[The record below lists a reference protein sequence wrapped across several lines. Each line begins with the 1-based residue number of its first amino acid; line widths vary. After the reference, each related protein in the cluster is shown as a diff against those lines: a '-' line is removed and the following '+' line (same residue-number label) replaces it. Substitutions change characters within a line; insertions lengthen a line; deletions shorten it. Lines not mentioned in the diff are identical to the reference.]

1 MKANKKAGLLALFAI
16 SVLAI
21 SSAVVLMD
29 SSDSYA
35 DGEREEITASDFA
48 TLKAAFEKGTPVC
61 VDMVADI
68 TIEDD
73 VVIQEGSRLNIR
85 SGCTLT
91 IAEGYSFHNHG
102 EIYSEGKIVIDWMF
116 FNYGDPVFD
125 KTGWISSYQAP
136 IEGVIWIVLTDPVTV
151 TSRGTNEYDMVYNGV
166 DYETVTLHA
175 FTKTPALGTYKYVN
189 GSIPDRDFYVIRID
203 DDYNFHYYVIAAQDL
218 TVVAPSSMSV
228 GQTDDDDVKE
238 DMLVPVAAGIMTL
251 AGLIILTTMFARR
264 H

>member
-16 SVLAI
+16 SVLAT

-91 IAEGYSFHNHG
+91 IAEGYTFHNHG
-102 EIYSEGKIVIDWMF
+102 EIYSQGKIVIDWMF

-136 IEGVIWIVLTDPVTV
+136 IEGVIWIVLADPVTV

-175 FTKTPALGTYKYVN
+175 FTKTPALGTYKYTN
-189 GSIPDRDFYVIRID
+189 GIPDRDFYVIRID

-228 GQTDDDDVKE
+228 GQTDDDDIKE
-238 DMLVPVAAGIMTL
+238 DMLVPVAAGIMAL